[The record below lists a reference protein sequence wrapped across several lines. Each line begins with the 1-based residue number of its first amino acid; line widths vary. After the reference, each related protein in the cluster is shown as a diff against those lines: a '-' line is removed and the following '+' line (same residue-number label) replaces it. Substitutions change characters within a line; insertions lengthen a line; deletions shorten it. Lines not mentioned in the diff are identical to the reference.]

1 MKTVSTINL
10 MEKWRHRIEVIR
22 QAEITHNIRLQDWER
37 AFLMTQEGILDEG
50 RALSFANSS
59 LLGRIY
65 ARIQ

>member
-1 MKTVSTINL
+1 MSVSFNT
-10 MEKWRHRIEVIR
+10 MHKWRSRINAIR

-50 RALSFANSS
+50 RELSFANSS